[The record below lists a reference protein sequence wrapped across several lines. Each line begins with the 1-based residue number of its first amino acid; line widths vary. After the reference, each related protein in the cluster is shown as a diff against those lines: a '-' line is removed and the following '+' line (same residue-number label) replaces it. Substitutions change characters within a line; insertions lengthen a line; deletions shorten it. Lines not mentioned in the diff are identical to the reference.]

1 MGIAALAFASCAK
14 DTVTETNNGQ
24 AIDFRVATTRATEV
38 TTNTLENFY
47 VTAISATVSGE
58 TVTEGNNYFEN
69 AEFTKSGSYFGS
81 TPAYYW
87 PNDGILNFVA
97 YAPKADELGGTL
109 SISKDG
115 KTLTGFAP
123 ADDIAD
129 QVDFIVATA
138 SGSKADQNSGVA
150 LTFDHMLSQI
160 EIKAKNTHAGYKY
173 KVAGVRIAGVLGQA
187 DFDFDSKEWDFTN
200 YSTVKKT
207 YEVELANPVTLD
219 GTGVNVMDQG
229 TLMVDEDGDDE
240 AETEVKYSDNAMLL
254 PQNLSATGMT
264 AKFGV
269 YVKVTSVSTGAQVFP
284 DTDGDDD
291 GTAIDEYGWMDVA
304 VTTNWEAGYKYVYTL
319 DMSQADELGAPIK
332 FTLDKVTPMGEGETE

>member
-97 YAPKADELGGTL
+97 YAPNADKLGGTL

-123 ADDIAD
+123 AEDIAN

-138 SGSKADQNSGVA
+138 SGSKANEADGVA
-150 LTFDHMLSQI
+150 LTFNHMLSQI

-173 KVAGVRIAGVLGQA
+173 EVAGVRIAGVLGQA

-207 YEVELANPVTLD
+207 YEVELANHVTLD
-219 GTGVNVMDQG
+219 GTGVNVMGQVTVG
-229 TLMVDEDGDDE
+229 EG
-240 AETEVKYSDNAMLL
+240 ETESDNAMLL
-254 PQNLSATGMT
+254 PQDLSADGMSAT
-264 AKFGV
+264 FGI
-269 YVKVTSVSTGAQVFP
+269 YVKVTSTSTGSQVFP
-284 DTDGDDD
+284 STDGDDD
-291 GTAIDEYGWMDVA
+291 DEIIDAYGWMDVA
-304 VTTNWEAGYKYVYTL
+304 VTTNWAAGYKYVYTL
-319 DMSQADELGAPIK
+319 DMSQADELGKPIK
-332 FTLDKVTPMGEGETE
+332 FTLDKVTPMGDADHLVDEPLTPAE